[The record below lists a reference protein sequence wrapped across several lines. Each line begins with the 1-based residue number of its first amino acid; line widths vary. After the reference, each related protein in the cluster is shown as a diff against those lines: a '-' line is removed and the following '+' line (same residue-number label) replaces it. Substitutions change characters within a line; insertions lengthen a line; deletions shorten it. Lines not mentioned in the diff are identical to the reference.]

1 MLNIE
6 INVQQ
11 TFRYLLISSFT
22 SPRSIVPNV
31 STRRSGENQTNICI
45 HQPRKH
51 HYGRDGCPNLGVQ
64 EKVPKLLCRMSE
76 KRNLEKIKQISVY
89 INQEKITMEEMGG
102 ITDGFKRVLPNLL
115 DQMLHYNQIE
125 AVKLPAFLVSQ
136 IPSILCKMSQKG
148 DLDKIKQIFSYVN
161 QENISTEEMGVK
173 TNEVNQP
180 KKPTLVDTNTGYRGR
195 SPLIEAA
202 ISGHHQVC
210 KYLITE
216 QNANLEVRDDY
227 QMTAL
232 IWAACSN
239 KCEVI
244 KLLLK
249 NNANYKAKSK
259 AGHHAAYHAA
269 WYGSLEALKML
280 VEEDGGVIDLKGRN
294 GETALI
300 AASICGRVDVCK
312 YLVEEKNA
320 NVNLKDNQGRSALE
334 HLQHHNII
342 KIMKKQ
348 NKETKLLNGLNT
360 RKREKIV
367 QNCIIF

>member
-1 MLNIE
+1 MQFYLIMNIE
-6 INVQQ
+6 INIQQ

-22 SPRSIVPNV
+22 RPKSIMPNV

-76 KRNLEKIKQISVY
+76 KRDLEKIKQIFVY

-102 ITDGFKRVLPNLL
+102 ITDGFKRVLPKLL

-136 IPSILCKMSQKG
+136 IPSILCKMSRKG
-148 DLDKIKQIFSYVN
+148 DLDKIKHIFSFVN
-161 QENISTEEMGVK
+161 EENISTEEMGVK
-173 TNEVNQP
+173 T
-180 KKPTLVDTNTGYRGR
+180 TLVNTNTGYRGR

-202 ISGHHQVC
+202 IFGHHQVC

-216 QNANLEVRDDY
+216 QNANLEARDDY

-239 KCEVI
+239 KSEVI
-244 KLLLK
+244 EVLLR
-249 NNANYKAKSK
+249 NIANCKAKSK
-259 AGHHAAYHAA
+259 TGNHAAYYAA
-269 WYGSLEALKML
+269 WYGNLDALKML
-280 VEEDGGVIDLKGRN
+280 VEEDGDVIDLKGRN

-320 NVNLKDNQGRSALE
+320 NVDLKDDEGKTALD
-334 HLQHHNII
+334 HISIQPTSTTMHII
-342 KIMKKQ
+342 KILIKGGFS
-348 NKETKLLNGLNT
+348 N
-360 RKREKIV
+360 
-367 QNCIIF
+367 